1 MDKTEKR
8 WEKTEKSRVGQR
20 KLGKTVKNRVKERK
34 KGGRIED
41 HPVAGE
47 TVFYGVTATQAGGR
61 A

>member
-1 MDKTEKR
+1 MRTSTTGSLDGSQVSKT
-8 WEKTEKSRVGQR
+8 
-20 KLGKTVKNRVKERK
+20 LGKTVKNRVKERK